1 MAYPKEYDPQQGY
14 MYQLFVKTPHQK
26 ALEHLDYAEDRAD
39 MKHLMKEY
47 RMVYSSY
54 GAGYSLKAQLLP
66 QKYWK
71 K

>member
-14 MYQLFVKTPHQK
+14 MYQLFVKTPHQR
-26 ALEHLDYAEDRAD
+26 AYEHLDYAEDKAD
-39 MKHLMKEY
+39 KNHLMKEY
-47 RMVYSSY
+47 KIAY
-54 GAGYSLKAQLLP
+54 GAGYYFKALLLP